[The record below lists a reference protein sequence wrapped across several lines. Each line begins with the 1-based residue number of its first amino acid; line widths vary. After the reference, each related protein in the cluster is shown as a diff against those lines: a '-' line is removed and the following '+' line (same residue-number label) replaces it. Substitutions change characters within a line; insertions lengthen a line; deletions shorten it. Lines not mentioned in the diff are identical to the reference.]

1 MRAPGHASGQ
11 KGPWLWVTRRCT
23 MVDMPGMRARTGRGF
38 PAAVA
43 VCSALVL
50 AAGLVTVVVQGG
62 DPAAASTVLHG
73 ARVAHV
79 VVDGRPVPAREGMVV
94 PRGASV
100 QTGPAGTARLVTNGR
115 SVYLG
120 PDATLTVLD
129 GVRERLGRGQV
140 MVDSRSGPRLLLGTD
155 AGDVLTPPAALT
167 RVERSAALRV
177 GVFDGSAEVTPVGR
191 SRAGVRVAELYQV
204 QVPYGGLPQPT
215 TALALRDDAWE
226 QQLAADL
233 VEADR
238 YLNDLAGTLDG
249 PDGAAVLAASP
260 VVYRVSQL
268 VTGAVT
274 GAVTGSARVE
284 QALGVA
290 LAQAAHR
297 GGRDV
302 QARLAA
308 VQAARGSTGS
318 WGVVAAIVDAPA
330 TDVGALLDRLRRPAP
345 AAAPAPGGTAA
356 TAQALGTVLG
366 LPGAAARAP
375 GASTTGAVAA
385 PALTLTGSDA
395 QPQRPSPVAPGRP
408 GSGRPS
414 SGASNPAPSGPTNP
428 SPASPA
434 PGSPAPASPAPA
446 PGVVQTVVDTV
457 LGLVPQPPAP
467 TTGRQVSARTGA
479 ARRLASR

>member
-1 MRAPGHASGQ
+1 MAVGDPALHHGGHAGHESTYGARVPGGRRGVLGAGARCRPGHRRRPGRRSRRGLHRAARRAGGACRRRRPARAGPGGHGRAAGGQRADRAGRYRPAGHERPQRLPWSGCDADRARRRARAPGP
-11 KGPWLWVTRRCT
+11 GP
-23 MVDMPGMRARTGRGF
+23 GHGRQSVR
-38 PAAVA
+38 P
-43 VCSALVL
+43 
-50 AAGLVTVVVQGG
+50 
-62 DPAAASTVLHG
+62 PAAARH
-73 ARVAHV
+73 R
-79 VVDGRPVPAREGMVV
+79 
-94 PRGASV
+94 PRGCPDAP
-100 QTGPAGTARLVTNGR
+100 GRAHPGRALGCPAGRRLRRFGR
-115 SVYLG
+115 
-120 PDATLTVLD
+120 
-129 GVRERLGRGQV
+129 
-140 MVDSRSGPRLLLGTD
+140 
-155 AGDVLTPPAALT
+155 
-167 RVERSAALRV
+167 
-177 GVFDGSAEVTPVGR
+177 VTPVGR

-446 PGVVQTVVDTV
+446 PAPGVVQTVVDTV